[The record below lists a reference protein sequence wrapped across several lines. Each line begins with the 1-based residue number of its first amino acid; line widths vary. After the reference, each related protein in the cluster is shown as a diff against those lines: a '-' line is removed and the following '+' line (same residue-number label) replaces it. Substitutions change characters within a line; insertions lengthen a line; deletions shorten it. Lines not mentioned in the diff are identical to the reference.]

1 LSVADETPGTVGVLG
16 GTGPLGRGVGLR
28 LALAGHRVVLGSRTP
43 ERAAT
48 IAKELTAE
56 FDVADGALTGGGNA
70 EAAEHDIVVVAVPF
84 DGVRPLL
91 DDVGDRLA
99 GRIVVSCVNRLGFD
113 GTGPHPVPVDEG
125 SAAELVATLAPG
137 ARVVGAFHH
146 LPAGRLTSDAGP
158 LDMDVLVTGDDA
170 DAVAAVCSLAE
181 DLGGVRGV
189 PAGALRLSRP
199 LEELTAVVIAVNK
212 RYRVT
217 AGVRLTGLPDGA

>member
-1 LSVADETPGTVGVLG
+1 MADGVTPPTVGVLG
-16 GTGPLGRGVGLR
+16 GTGPLGRGLGLR
-28 LALAGHRVVLGSRTP
+28 LALAGHEVVLGSRTP

-48 IAKELTAE
+48 TAKELTADH
-56 FDVADGALTGGGNA
+56 DVPDGLLTGAGNA
-70 EAAEHDIVVVAVPF
+70 EAADREVVVVAVPF

-91 DDVGDRLA
+91 DDVGDRLD

-113 GTGPHPVPVDEG
+113 GRGPHPVPVDEG
-125 SAAELVATLAPG
+125 SAAELVAVRCPG

-146 LPAGRLTSDAGP
+146 LPAGRLTSDTGP

-170 DAVAAVCSLAE
+170 DAVAAVCRLA
-181 DLGGVRGV
+181 DALGGARGV

-212 RYRVT
+212 RYQVT
-217 AGVRLTGLPDGA
+217 AGVRLTGLPGEA